1 MITNKT
7 FELYTNISCEIL
19 HMYSLNTIIILL
31 DLMSSDEAVLKMEQI
46 LSTNPSEEEVLKKI
60 QEVFQVTP
68 EDILET
74 LD

>member
-74 LD
+74 LN

>member
-19 HMYSLNTIIILL
+19 HMYSLNTIIILF

>member
-31 DLMSSDEAVLKMEQI
+31 ELMSSDEAVLKMEQI
-46 LSTNPSEEEVLKKI
+46 LSTNPSEEEVLEKI

-68 EDILET
+68 KDILENI
-74 LD
+74 

>member
-60 QEVFQVTP
+60 QEAFQVTP
-68 EDILET
+68 EDILENI
-74 LD
+74 